1 MAGRRSFRSS
11 RALLV
16 RAADMGETDRRV
28 TLFSEDEGAVTVV
41 AKAARRSRKRFG
53 GSLQK
58 YFLLDVAWTEE
69 PGRMPILTSASILA
83 SFWDVVASWE
93 RVRHADYLLEL
104 VTSLFPQPGPKT
116 KAFAFLLAGFR
127 SLSKGETPVSV
138 GRKTEAA
145 FLALGGWGPDLSA
158 CRKCGR
164 PESGSFRF
172 VVAEGR
178 IYCKACA
185 GPVGP
190 LLSLGAV
197 RTWRALQAY
206 SPSTIGRVRIPESIL
221 EELQGVIPQY
231 LAWNFGSR
239 FRSLGE
245 VPAGRKP

>member
-1 MAGRRSFRSS
+1 
-11 RALLV
+11 
-16 RAADMGETDRRV
+16 MGETDRRV
-28 TLFSEDEGAVTVV
+28 TLFTEDEGAVTVV

-58 YFLLDVAWTEE
+58 YFLLDVVWTEE

-83 SFWDVVASWE
+83 SFWDIVASWE
-93 RVRHADYLLEL
+93 RVRYADYLLEL

-127 SLSKGETPVSV
+127 SLSRGEAPVSV

-164 PESGSFRF
+164 AESGSFRF

-185 GPVGP
+185 GQVGG

-197 RTWRALQAY
+197 RTWRALQTY
-206 SPSTIGRVRIPESIL
+206 SPSTIGRVRISESVL
-221 EELQGVIPQY
+221 EELQSVMQQY
-231 LAWNFGSR
+231 LMWNFGSP
-239 FRSLGE
+239 FRSLTE
-245 VPAGRKP
+245 TPAGKKP